1 MKNSSVFLLLIAL
14 FVSAATLAQP
24 GGGPESKKQKIEELK
39 IAFITTELNLTSEEA
54 QKFWPVYNEMSDKFR
69 TEKKKQR
76 NLENEMR
83 DNKDIFGEAEFK
95 KKSLE
100 FMDSEIREAQLKK
113 DYHIK
118 IAEII
123 GYKKATNLLSLEQRF
138 KRELLNRLNQ
148 GAPNDGNRR
157 PGGPRSDN

>member
-1 MKNSSVFLLLIAL
+1 MKKSSTILTLIAL
-14 FVSAATLAQP
+14 FISTLTLAQP
-24 GGGPESKKQKIEELK
+24 GGGPDAKKQKIEELK
-39 IAFITTELNLTSEEA
+39 IAFITTELNLSSEEA
-54 QKFWPVYNEMSDKFR
+54 QKFWPVYNEMAEKFR

-76 NLENEMR
+76 RLENEMR
-83 DNKDIFGEAEFK
+83 DNKDTYEDAEFK

-113 DYHIK
+113 EYHVK

-148 GAPNDGNRR
+148 GAPNDGNRK
-157 PGGPRSDN
+157 PGGPTIH